1 MVGLVGE
8 GEGGQGATT
17 HSSLIAD
24 VTFVCHA
31 HSRLPPCHCDH
42 RFNPFAETKQIVAFC
57 TLCFDELDVTLETND
72 NDDGN
77 GDGDESPP
85 SGSVAQPFLNIDHDF
100 GHICFLTFQTHIGP
114 LAL

>member
-1 MVGLVGE
+1 M
-8 GEGGQGATT
+8 
-17 HSSLIAD
+17 
-24 VTFVCHA
+24 
-31 HSRLPPCHCDH
+31 
-42 RFNPFAETKQIVAFC
+42 
-57 TLCFDELDVTLETND
+57 TLETND